1 MTAGNK
7 ELRLGA
13 LREALASGTLRPAQ
27 RMVAAMHPA
36 EVASMLESL
45 PPRQRELVWEFVDK
59 EIEGDV
65 LVELNENV
73 RNELIEEMETA
84 ELVAA
89 AEGMELDDLA
99 DLVRDLPETVTL
111 QVLRSMDQRDRE
123 RLRNVLAW
131 PDDSAGGLMN
141 TDTVSVRPDVT
152 LEVVLRYLRM
162 RGDLPPRTDSLFVVD
177 RDDRYLGTIG
187 LTRII
192 TGDPDDAV
200 GDSLDTDAPRIEPDT
215 AAHEVAQ
222 LFQDRDLV
230 SAAVVGR
237 EGKLLGRITVDDVV
251 DVIREEAEHSVLSM
265 AGLQDDEDLFAAIVP
280 SAQRRMLWLGINLV
294 TAFLAASVVKSF
306 EGTIEKVAALAA
318 LMPIV
323 ASMGG
328 IAGTQTV
335 TLLIRGLALGQV
347 QWANARWLLF
357 KEIAV
362 AGFNGIIWAVVVGM
376 VTVFWFGTWKIAGVI
391 AATLVF
397 SVRTELLEKFAIPLL
412 GLGALLLVLVL
423 IPGIG
428 YSVNGSR
435 RWIRLVLFN
444 VQVSEIVRVLVLI
457 FVASYAVRRETEL
470 RTSVVG
476 LLKPL
481 AVLGLFFGLLLL
493 EPDFGA
499 AVVLVATSFGVLF
512 LAGAR
517 LRDVIG
523 LAVLGAA
530 LLGSL
535 GVIAGL
541 WADKFDQMAAFQNF
555 VIMPMTF
562 LSGVFYSIHSLPAFW
577 QGVSHLNP
585 FFYMIDGFR
594 YGFFGLSD
602 VSPWVSLS
610 VLLVALAA
618 RLIPAAA
625 SPEPA
630 DSPSDR

>member
-1 MTAGNK
+1 MTTGNK

-13 LREALASGTLRPAQ
+13 LREALAAGTLRPAQ

-36 EVASMLESL
+36 EIASMLESL
-45 PPRQRELVWEFVDK
+45 PPRQRELAWEFVDK

-99 DLVRDLPETVTL
+99 DLVRDLPEAVTL

-131 PDDSAGGLMN
+131 PEDSAGGLMN

-162 RGDLPPRTDSLFVVD
+162 RGELPPRTDSLFVVD

-192 TGDPDDAV
+192 TGDPEATV
-200 GDSLDTDAPRIEPDT
+200 GDSLDTDAPRIEPST

-230 SAAVVGR
+230 SAAVVGH

-265 AGLQDDEDLFAAIVP
+265 AGLQDEEDLFAGIVP
-280 SAQRRMLWLGINLV
+280 STRRRLLWLGINLL
-294 TAFLAASVVKSF
+294 TAFLAASVVKTF

-335 TLLIRGLALGQV
+335 TLIIRGLALGQV
-347 QWANARWLLF
+347 QWTNARWLLF

-362 AGFNGIIWAVVVGM
+362 GGLNGLLWAFVVGC
-376 VTVFWFGTWKIAGVI
+376 VAVIWFGTWKIAGVI
-391 AATLVF
+391 AAAMVIN
-397 SVRTELLEKFAIPLL
+397 LLAAAAVGVIVPLILRRFEIDPALSAGVILTTFTDCIGFATLL
-412 GLGALLLVLVL
+412 GLGA
-423 IPGIG
+423 
-428 YSVNGSR
+428 
-435 RWIRLVLFN
+435 W
-444 VQVSEIVRVLVLI
+444 
-457 FVASYAVRRETEL
+457 
-470 RTSVVG
+470 
-476 LLKPL
+476 
-481 AVLGLFFGLLLL
+481 
-493 EPDFGA
+493 
-499 AVVLVATSFGVLF
+499 F
-512 LAGAR
+512 L
-517 LRDVIG
+517 
-523 LAVLGAA
+523 
-530 LLGSL
+530 
-535 GVIAGL
+535 
-541 WADKFDQMAAFQNF
+541 
-555 VIMPMTF
+555 T
-562 LSGVFYSIHSLPAFW
+562 
-577 QGVSHLNP
+577 
-585 FFYMIDGFR
+585 
-594 YGFFGLSD
+594 
-602 VSPWVSLS
+602 
-610 VLLVALAA
+610 
-618 RLIPAAA
+618 
-625 SPEPA
+625 
-630 DSPSDR
+630 